1 MRLNREYLRKLLK
14 DKSEL
19 RTMVQEVS
27 MREWNEV
34 TDLALGY
41 NDASVK
47 YHRSYSM
54 TFTSTEVNVK
64 VMSHDRILACYAE
77 NISDEQFA
85 QLKELLRRQN
95 IRKVEEQ
102 DSGMT
107 GGSGGYISLMKG
119 NYMLFSAY
127 IYGNQWT
134 TDGNLSFDGFLFD
147 APFSIFPWLEEKI
160 SELVSSQL

>member
-1 MRLNREYLRKLLK
+1 MRLDGEYLRKLLK
-14 DKSEL
+14 DKSGL
-19 RTMVQEVS
+19 RAVVQEVS
-27 MREWNEV
+27 MQDWSEV
-34 TDLALGY
+34 TGLVLGY
-41 NDASVK
+41 NDASVSL
-47 YHRSYSM
+47 HRSYSM
-54 TFTSTEVNVK
+54 AFTSAEVNVE
-64 VMSHDRILACYAE
+64 VMSYDRTLSCYAE

-95 IRKVEEQ
+95 IRKVEEL

-107 GGSGGYISLMKG
+107 GGLGGYISLMKG
-119 NYMLFSAY
+119 NDMLFSAY
-127 IYGNQWT
+127 IYGNQWA